1 MIRTSILVQFEPC
14 NIGPRISPGLMVH
27 NSNFSSSEN
36 NIERVSWEQGKSWEA
51 SVIFPS
57 VFFAYIKTKR
67 TILRSGVIYR
77 TVQISSAGRMRI
89 YTRQKKSNLTVFF
102 CFFFQVSCWFSRKDQ
117 RASRTLEIK
126 IQGLFVACCP
136 TREFARRLAFVLQRE
151 FTRDMFE
158 LTW

>member
-36 NIERVSWEQGKSWEA
+36 NIERVSWEQGKSWEV

-67 TILRSGVIYR
+67 TIFAVGGHLPYCTDLQCRKNEDLY
-77 TVQISSAGRMRI
+77 SS
-89 YTRQKKSNLTVFF
+89 KKEQSYCFF
-102 CFFFQVSCWFSRKDQ
+102 FFFQVSCWFSRKDQ

>member
-1 MIRTSILVQFEPC
+1 MTRTSILVQFEPC

-36 NIERVSWEQGKSWEA
+36 NNERVSWEQGQSWEV

-67 TILRSGVIYR
+67 TIIAVGGHLPYC
-77 TVQISSAGRMRI
+77 TDLQGRKNEDL
-89 YTRQKKSNLTVFF
+89 YLSKKSNLTSFL
-102 CFFFQVSCWFSRKDQ
+102 FQVSCWFLRKDQ
-117 RASRTLEIK
+117 RASRTLEVK
-126 IQGLFVACCP
+126 IRALLVACCP